1 MKRDLLEIHGM
12 DPNYTESEEK
22 ENFAPCQTP
31 HVQQISARSANLR
44 NIYTMCSTNH
54 SENIRNIYTMSS
66 TIHPAKYR
74 KRGCQPN
81 QNRSGSVHSDGRIYE
96 GNRPFRQHMKTPS
109 VAEPNLPQTQ
119 DPANFAHAI
128 ECDLPGPMSRD
139 DDEDSSPL
147 VQDLIRRTMFRVRIV
162 TLPPSV
168 MKSLRH

>member
-1 MKRDLLEIHGM
+1 MS
-12 DPNYTESEEK
+12 DPS
-22 ENFAPCQTP
+22 
-31 HVQQISARSANLR
+31 RSADLRTLSKSPQHLHNVLNEPLR
-44 NIYTMCSTNH
+44 NSPQH
-54 SENIRNIYTMSS
+54 LTMSS